1 MRNSRKEHQKRS
13 EALPSLLCF
22 SLQGSPQTLN
32 SQFRHC
38 ALYSYLYLV
47 HRFRCGFTPSQTE
60 SITPKLIIEVSTLSG
75 FRLYPW
81 KKATLRQVEDCAGH
95 DARRVWCNWKTHSH
109 STHNTQHTTHSVAL
123 HWVAAS
129 LSSPV
134 FERVLG
140 VCLFSYTHLILS
152 VIFFF
157 IC

>member
-1 MRNSRKEHQKRS
+1 MRNSRKEHQKSS
-13 EALPSLLCF
+13 EALPSLFCF

-38 ALYSYLYLV
+38 ALHSYLYLV

-60 SITPKLIIEVSTLSG
+60 SITAKLIIEVSTLSG

-109 STHNTQHTTHSVAL
+109 SHSTHNTQHTQWRCTGWQQV
-123 HWVAAS
+123 WVVLS
-129 LSSPV
+129 LR
-134 FERVLG
+134 ECW
-140 VCLFSYTHLILS
+140 VCLFSYTHLILG